1 MKRNAEMNAQLAKDQ
16 AFVEQ
21 ALTQYADRW
30 PAYGELQKAMAY
42 SLLSGGKRIRPV
54 LTLAVCR
61 LFGGK
66 EEQALPFACGL
77 EMIHTYS
84 LIHDDL
90 PCMDDDDFRRGRPT
104 NHKVFGE
111 ATAVLAG
118 DALLTAAFETLTQ
131 APVSPTQISRGVACL
146 ARLAGPAGMVG
157 GQVLDLWGEG
167 KQLDYDEILQLQS
180 LKTGCL
186 LEAAARLGAIAANST
201 QEQEEAA
208 AQYARKLGLAF
219 QIRDDLLDVLG
230 EEATFGKPIGSD
242 RENQKSTFVQ
252 CKGIDNCKHLVH
264 TLTEEAVAALSDY
277 PGSQFLQEL
286 ARMLE
291 ERVK

>member
-1 MKRNAEMNAQLAKDQ
+1 MKTTPDFKTQLAADQ
-16 AFVEQ
+16 ALIEQ

-30 PAYGELQKAMAY
+30 PAYGALQKAMAY
-42 SLLSGGKRIRPV
+42 SLLSGGKRIRPI

-61 LFGGK
+61 LFGGQA
-66 EEQALPFACGL
+66 EQALPFACGL
-77 EMIHTYS
+77 EMVHTYS

-131 APVSPTQISRGVACL
+131 APVSPAQVGRGVSCL

-157 GQVLDLWGEG
+157 GQMLDLCGEG
-167 KQLDYDEILQLQS
+167 KQLGYDEILQLQA

-186 LEAAARLGAIAANST
+186 LEAAARLGAIAADST
-201 QEQEEAA
+201 PEQEEAA

-252 CKGIDNCKHLVH
+252 CKGVDDCKRLVH
-264 TLTEEAVAALSDY
+264 TLTEEAIAALSAY
-277 PGSQFLQEL
+277 PGRPFLEGL

-291 ERVK
+291 ERVR